1 MGAKFLII
9 EDGLHGTVAQG
20 GLVNALNR
28 NMGRLAEPEHG
39 PELPM
44 SLGSGTAMRDL
55 CMPPGRNRG
64 QLCHVHDPE
73 HAMCQMVFRNSV
85 ALELR
90 NAG

>member
-1 MGAKFLII
+1 MLIKTADCGA
-9 EDGLHGTVAQG
+9 VAQG

-55 CMPPGRNRG
+55 CMPRNRPRG

>member
-1 MGAKFLII
+1 MLIKTA
-9 EDGLHGTVAQG
+9 DYGMVAQG

-44 SLGSGTAMRDL
+44 GLGSGTAMRDL
-55 CMPPGRNRG
+55 CMPRNRG
-64 QLCHVHDPE
+64 QLCHVHGPE

>member
-1 MGAKFLII
+1 MPKGGLLIKKNI
-9 EDGLHGTVAQG
+9 HVLQICNTP
-20 GLVNALNR
+20 LVNALNR

-55 CMPPGRNRG
+55 CMPRNRG

-73 HAMCQMVFRNSV
+73 HAMCQIVFRNSV

>member
-1 MGAKFLII
+1 MLIKTTNY
-9 EDGLHGTVAQG
+9 GTVAQG

-28 NMGRLAEPEHG
+28 NMGRLAEPEHWHG

-44 SLGSGTAMRDL
+44 GLGSGTAMRDL
-55 CMPPGRNRG
+55 CMPRNRG